1 MRCEISEPFADAGV
15 LGPERGA
22 EAVQPCDGEMRLGN
36 RGSCKSVRQ
45 DSRCVQLC
53 PVKLYGLRRRQRLR
67 KSGQTP
73 HLLILCSLS
82 LARSLTLS
90 LSLSHPPSL
99 PPSPPLSS
107 CTLSGGLLS
116 LPPPSKT
123 PFWIPPHICDS
134 VSGVSCDAVIGTWP
148 SLFLG
153 SRTAGPCPS
162 SNLCYL
168 CLSHTADLLG

>member
-82 LARSLTLS
+82 LSPS
-90 LSLSHPPSL
+90 LSPTLPPSL
-99 PPSPPLSS
+99 PPRLFLHAHSLVGFSHFPPLPKPHSGFPHTS
-107 CTLSGGLLS
+107 VIRSVVSPATLSLGLGHLCS
-116 LPPPSKT
+116 LAAERQVPVPAA
-123 PFWIPPHICDS
+123 IC
-134 VSGVSCDAVIGTWP
+134 VIC
-148 SLFLG
+148 
-153 SRTAGPCPS
+153 A
-162 SNLCYL
+162 
-168 CLSHTADLLG
+168 